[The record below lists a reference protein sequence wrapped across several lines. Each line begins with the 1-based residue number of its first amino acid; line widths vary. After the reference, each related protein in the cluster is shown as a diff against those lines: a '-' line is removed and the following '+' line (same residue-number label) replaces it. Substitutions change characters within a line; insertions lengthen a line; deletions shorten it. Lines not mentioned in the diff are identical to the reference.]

1 MRGSNCL
8 METLGD
14 RIEFI
19 TERYLQG
26 KVICHLSFVICS
38 WLMPNAHLINPKSK
52 I

>member
-1 MRGSNCL
+1 